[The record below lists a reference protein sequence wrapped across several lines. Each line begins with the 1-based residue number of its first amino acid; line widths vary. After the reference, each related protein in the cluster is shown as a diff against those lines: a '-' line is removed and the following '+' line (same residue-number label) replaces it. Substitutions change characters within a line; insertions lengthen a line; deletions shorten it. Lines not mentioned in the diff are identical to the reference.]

1 MCISSETLSEIEVA
15 LEEFQKITENP
26 MALLRN
32 CFPALSFVRLASS
45 DIEEEPFRQLSNYN
59 LYLLDASEHCVHIT
73 SSLDDA
79 TGVVLAAR

>member
-1 MCISSETLSEIEVA
+1 MCISSETLSEIEIA

-32 CFPALSFVRLASS
+32 CFPGLSFVRLAAS
-45 DIEEEPFRQLSNYN
+45 DIEEQPFRQLPNYN
-59 LYLLDASEHCVHIT
+59 LYLLDAREHCVQIT
-73 SSLDDA
+73 ADPNDA